1 MVANCAF
8 SHCLFICSKFVPK
21 YGKLI
26 KAAPWEN
33 PSFDDF
39 SSYNNFS
46 LKWMNICEPK
56 NDSRLKKACVASN
69 LSEGMWTILGN
80 FSRWKG
86 ENIPGKRDFFL
97 VDDNDKLMMRADS
110 ASYLMFWYHTVWER
124 VEASGKKD
132 FWKWMGT
139 RTPTPTA
146 TRITPEFHWF
156 PKIWHICNNWSPN
169 TTQQC

>member
-46 LKWMNICEPK
+46 FKMNEYLWAKKWFQT
-56 NDSRLKKACVASN
+56 KKACVASN

-97 VDDNDKLMMRADS
+97 VDGNDKLMMRADT

-124 VEASGKKD
+124 VEASGKKGFLEMNGNTYSHANRD
-132 FWKWMGT
+132 K
-139 RTPTPTA
+139 
-146 TRITPEFHWF
+146 
-156 PKIWHICNNWSPN
+156 NNSGISLISQN
-169 TTQQC
+169 MTHLQ